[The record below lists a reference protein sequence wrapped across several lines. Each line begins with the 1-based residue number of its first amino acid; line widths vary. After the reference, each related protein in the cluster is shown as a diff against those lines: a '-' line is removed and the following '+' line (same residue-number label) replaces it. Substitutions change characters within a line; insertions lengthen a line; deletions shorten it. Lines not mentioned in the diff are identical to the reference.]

1 MNISPV
7 SFGKIVEVRG
17 KTKSTAYNIASLANS
32 QVENK
37 SHKAIQQDAKKL
49 FDDVTPKGKVRVY
62 ETPSGETFLLSGK
75 DAEFV
80 KYGVMH
86 RNSYICAPKHLNF
99 DYSVKGV
106 DNLYIA
112 GQLSGVEGYMESTAS
127 GLIAG
132 MFLSKKILGESIAFL
147 PKTTIMGAITN
158 YITTAD
164 ADNFQPMNANFGIL
178 PELSEKIK
186 DKQLKKQAYSAR
198 AVFDMKEFKE
208 KLENDRI

>member
-49 FDDVTPKGKVRVY
+49 FDDVSPKGKVRVY

-80 KYGVMH
+80 KYRERDAQRKIRREETSH
-86 RNSYICAPKHLNF
+86 KLIDWQYIEEIKSGTNLEIKQYIKTHLEPF
-99 DYSVKGV
+99 AITTGEVKGEQR
-106 DNLYIA
+106 LQYEI
-112 GQLSGVEGYMESTAS
+112 E
-127 GLIAG
+127 
-132 MFLSKKILGESIAFL
+132 
-147 PKTTIMGAITN
+147 
-158 YITTAD
+158 
-164 ADNFQPMNANFGIL
+164 
-178 PELSEKIK
+178 
-186 DKQLKKQAYSAR
+186 
-198 AVFDMKEFKE
+198 
-208 KLENDRI
+208 